1 MQIYKKIAIFVGFKE
16 KMMKKTIFYVILLL
30 IAFQAIGCKKNE
42 NTTTTPSLLGLD
54 IDGEYDNFMG
64 ENSDIWVQADVEDL
78 YVSNGSKLP
87 EKIGIYFTVS
97 SNVGVRDTVT
107 RDVDASNPR
116 HYIHL
121 GEAGNYTIQ
130 CFAYGGESVYNAS
143 ASIAITVVNPETAL
157 TGLPED
163 LPTVEIGGNTFRTT
177 TVEGKTW
184 MANNLYGTESGRDY
198 QKAEILTSLFGKY
211 YTWTEAQT
219 ACPEGWHLPTAAEF
233 DEGLDLD
240 PGSLMVDASF
250 VNVKMWSYWP
260 QVTIS
265 NRTKFCAIPVGYLD
279 FNKEEAPEQAYK
291 KYACFWTQDQMGD
304 RGVFRSIFEQGEVVQ
319 KSLGD
324 KNTLALSV
332 RCVKD

>member
-143 ASIAITVVNPETAL
+143 ASIAITAVTAEL
-157 TGLPED
+157 MPFSSS
-163 LPTVEIGGNTFRTT
+163 VEIRSIMRISSFSRHPIVAMPPAVSFGRNASMGATSARSFSGIIAIMGGSVACSSAESESTPAEQSFLPF
-177 TVEGKTW
+177 
-184 MANNLYGTESGRDY
+184 ASGRVAA
-198 QKAEILTSLFGKY
+198 KRA
-211 YTWTEAQT
+211 
-219 ACPEGWHLPTAAEF
+219 AAENF
-233 DEGLDLD
+233 
-240 PGSLMVDASF
+240 
-250 VNVKMWSYWP
+250 
-260 QVTIS
+260 
-265 NRTKFCAIPVGYLD
+265 
-279 FNKEEAPEQAYK
+279 
-291 KYACFWTQDQMGD
+291 
-304 RGVFRSIFEQGEVVQ
+304 GE
-319 KSLGD
+319 
-324 KNTLALSV
+324 
-332 RCVKD
+332 

>member
-16 KMMKKTIFYVILLL
+16 KMMKKAIFYVILLL
-30 IAFQAIGCKKNE
+30 IAFQAISCKKKDD
-42 NTTTTPSLLGLD
+42 TTTTPSLLGLD

-87 EKIGIYFTVS
+87 EKIGIYFIA
-97 SNVGVRDTVT
+97 SNNLGVRDTVT

-250 VNVKMWSYWP
+250 VNVKMGRRP
-260 QVTIS
+260 
-265 NRTKFCAIPVGYLD
+265 RTGL
-279 FNKEEAPEQAYK
+279 
-291 KYACFWTQDQMGD
+291 
-304 RGVFRSIFEQGEVVQ
+304 
-319 KSLGD
+319 
-324 KNTLALSV
+324 
-332 RCVKD
+332 